1 MRKRILLAS
10 AVGIGAGLA
19 YLLARAVD
27 EKEENLNTNGGNAGA
42 LGDSGER
49 IRGSAPQLGTQI
61 ETAAGA
67 SDNGQQKNEL
77 LIDDQG
83 TDQFEAT
90 KILKNI
96 RDAAFDGSDEKLALA
111 LGRPTEE
118 IESWS
123 GGSGTIDGD
132 VVMKARKL
140 AQARGIQIE
149 L

>member
-19 YLLARAVD
+19 YLLTRAVD
-27 EKEENLNTNGGNAGA
+27 EKEENLNANGGNAGA

-49 IRGSAPQLGTQI
+49 IRGSAPQSVSQI
-61 ETAAGA
+61 ETSTGG
-67 SDNGQQKNEL
+67 SDNRQQKNEL

-83 TDQFEAT
+83 TDQFEASN
-90 KILKNI
+90 ILKNI

-111 LGRPTEE
+111 LGRPPEE
-118 IESWS
+118 IESWTV
-123 GGSGTIDGD
+123 GSGTIDGD

-140 AQARGIQIE
+140 ALERGIQIV

>member
-19 YLLARAVD
+19 YLLTRAVD
-27 EKEENLNTNGGNAGA
+27 EKEENLNANGGNAGA
-42 LGDSGER
+42 LGDSGDR
-49 IRGSAPQLGTQI
+49 IRGSAPQSVTQL
-61 ETAAGA
+61 ETAADAG
-67 SDNGQQKNEL
+67 DNGQQKNEL

-90 KILKNI
+90 NILKNI
-96 RDAAFDGSDEKLALA
+96 RDATFDGSDEKLALA
-111 LGRPTEE
+111 LGRPPDE
-118 IESWS
+118 IESWT

-140 AQARGIQIE
+140 ALARGIQ
-149 L
+149 